1 MWDNSSVPQTSPLWL
16 LLDNPS
22 LPSPPSLSYLS
33 LIYLGHPE
41 DDAGWARG
49 LRVLTGSPEV
59 VSQLP
64 VWCQREFTVQT
75 RGHAQSR
82 HGEARRCMKKKKKIW
97 IWKMVAHVTPHWSH
111 YMQMIYVCVCVCVC
125 VHVSVCYPRGASWC
139 ATASWWMRARG
150 NTACVTSSSTLTSC
164 CAPDTNM
171 RAEGELRRERKHVG
185 NVVYAS
191 HARQLAPHFPLWTY
205 RCMMTSKRG
214 LLFICVSS
222 RKPDSY
228 RFCWYLPLAGLKLR
242 WVAEQERSQDTHLR
256 LHAIRAKMYLFR
268 QQLQQHKAVCFID
281 NRHDCKESER
291 QCAIKK

>member
-1 MWDNSSVPQTSPLWL
+1 MGLIAFLIFYSSPLQASGQSNQDHTRAACEIIHQFLKLHLYGCCWT
-16 LLDNPS
+16 S

-111 YMQMIYVCVCVCVC
+111 YMQMIYVWVCVCVCVC
-125 VHVSVCYPRGASWC
+125 MCR
-139 ATASWWMRARG
+139 
-150 NTACVTSSSTLTSC
+150 CVTLEAPADARRLRGGCERGGTQPASPLPLHWPPAVHQIQTCEQRVSCGERESMWEMWSTLHMHVNLRHISLF
-164 CAPDTNM
+164 
-171 RAEGELRRERKHVG
+171 ELTDAWWRQS
-185 NVVYAS
+185 VVFFLFAS
-191 HARQLAPHFPLWTY
+191 LPGSRTATGSA
-205 RCMMTSKRG
+205 G
-214 LLFICVSS
+214 ICLSPV
-222 RKPDSY
+222 
-228 RFCWYLPLAGLKLR
+228 
-242 WVAEQERSQDTHLR
+242 
-256 LHAIRAKMYLFR
+256 
-268 QQLQQHKAVCFID
+268 
-281 NRHDCKESER
+281 
-291 QCAIKK
+291 